1 MIFIAWNGIYCLIW
15 TVPGEDIFVRSI
27 RMALSAMRL
36 IELIIVLIAA
46 PDARAAL
53 LAGPGFGCGRG

>member
-1 MIFIAWNGIYCLIW
+1 MGFAVLFGQCRE
-15 TVPGEDIFVRSI
+15 GDIFVRSI
-27 RMALSAMRL
+27 GMALSATGL
-36 IELIIVLIAA
+36 IEPIIVLIAA